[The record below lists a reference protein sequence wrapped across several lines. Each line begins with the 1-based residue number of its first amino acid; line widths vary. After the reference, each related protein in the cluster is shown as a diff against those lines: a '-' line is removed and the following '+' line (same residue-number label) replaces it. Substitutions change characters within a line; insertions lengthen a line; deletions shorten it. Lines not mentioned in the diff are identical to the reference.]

1 MSRKK
6 VKLDKTYSTLISK
19 ALRVLIDL
27 DDRVQTIVTQE
38 EKEMAKTLR
47 NAIED
52 KNYREVNLSNDS
64 E

>member
-1 MSRKK
+1 MNRKK

-52 KNYREVNLSNDS
+52 KNYREVNLSTDS